1 MLILNTMC
9 KLLFATFIG
18 YYLNKKDIINTDVNR
33 HLSSFIIQVAS
44 PCLIISSVSS
54 IEGGDKRETLSILII
69 GIVIYCLLPVMSWI
83 LSRIIPLPNN
93 KRRTFQCMLMF
104 SNCGFMALPILQSIY
119 GNESVFY
126 NTLLHMPY
134 NLLFFTL
141 GAYLLAKDGEDKY
154 NFRPQQL
161 LSVGVICSILAI
173 IIYFGDI
180 PIPSFMSES
189 FSFIGNVVTPLSM
202 ISIGSSV
209 ADYPIKEIL
218 EDKLLYVISFVR
230 LVIIPV
236 IAYIGMSIFVDNQM
250 IIQMVVITLGMPVGS
265 MVAMGAS
272 EYNGNIKT
280 ASFGVAL
287 STILSMITIPI
298 MLILLGI

>member
-18 YYLNKKDIINTDVNR
+18 YYLNKKDIINSDVNR
-33 HLSSFIIQVAS
+33 HLSSFIIQIAS
-44 PCLIISSVSS
+44 PCLIISSLSS
-54 IEGGDKRETLSILII
+54 IESSGKGEAINILII
-69 GIVIYCLLPVMSWI
+69 GVVIYCVLPLLSWL
-83 LSRIIPLPNN
+83 LSIPFPKDK
-93 KRRTFQCMLMF
+93 KRTLQCMLMF

-119 GNESVFY
+119 GNEAIFY

-134 NLLFFTL
+134 NLLFFTF
-141 GAYLLAKDGEDKY
+141 GAYLLAKDGEDKF

-161 LSVGVICSILAI
+161 LSMGVISSLLAI
-173 IIYFGDI
+173 IIYFGNI
-180 PIPSFMSES
+180 TLPSFMSES

-218 EDKLLYVISFVR
+218 VDKLLYIISFLRLAVIPLVAYFVISLF
-230 LVIIPV
+230 I
-236 IAYIGMSIFVDNQM
+236 DNQM
-250 IIQMVVITLGMPVGS
+250 IIQMVTITLGMPVGS
-265 MVAMGAS
+265 MVAMGAC
-272 EYNGNIKT
+272 EYNGNIKV

-287 STILSMITIPI
+287 STILSMISIPI
-298 MLILLGI
+298 MLVLLGV